1 MATSNVLREFLVKL
15 GWQVDEQ
22 SYKNYSNRLAAST
35 KAINEMGKIAV
46 VAGAALSAA
55 LLKTAS
61 EMEKL
66 YFSAQR
72 AGTSV
77 SGLMGIRYA
86 AEQIGVGAEAA
97 QQGITGLATAIRT
110 NPGLRLFFTQLGLK
124 DVGDNTQNF
133 INLISKL
140 QQISAQGPFGHAIA
154 TQIASQFGIDEQTL
168 FMYEK
173 HLPELIQAQKDFK
186 RLGLLGGIDVD
197 KQSEKFHQFM
207 TDVRKL
213 LATVELLAIAFGGE
227 LLPFAEKLVHFLQ
240 RGAEFL
246 LKMHQATHGLS
257 TLFGGIVAVLGGSA
271 KVFSMFRGLFGLLGG
286 GGAAAAA
293 EGGVAV
299 AAGEAG
305 GGILAALGGPVTLI
319 AIVAAVATIAIG
331 WLISHYRDKIAGA
344 AGAVGGG
351 LASLWQ
357 GIEGKS
363 LKAYRDIAGHLTI
376 GYGHKIRPGENF
388 EGGIT
393 DQGAMALLA
402 QDVKTASD
410 AVRRL
415 VHVQLNKNQMQALTS
430 FAYNVGS
437 GAFARSTLLKDVNA
451 GNFAAASN
459 EFTKWNLANGVPSRG
474 LTNRRLGEQALFNK
488 PDLTMNQNTTVNV
501 NGTDDARLTASLV
514 AGQQRSVNGD
524 LVRDMA
530 AKVQ

>member
-1 MATSNVLREFLVKL
+1 
-15 GWQVDEQ
+15 
-22 SYKNYSNRLAAST
+22 
-35 KAINEMGKIAV
+35 MGKIAV
-46 VAGAALSAA
+46 VAGGALSAA

-77 SGLMGIRYA
+77 QGLMGIRYA

-124 DVGDNTQNF
+124 DTGDNTKNF

-140 QQISAQGPFGHAIA
+140 QGLSSQGPMGHAIA

-173 HLPELIQAQKDFK
+173 HLPELIQAQKDFQ

-197 KQSEKFHQFM
+197 KQSEQFHQFM
-207 TDVRKL
+207 VDVRKL
-213 LATVELLAIAFGGE
+213 LATVELLAIAFGGQ
-227 LLPFAEKLVHFLQ
+227 LLPYAEKLVHFLQ

-246 LKMHQATHGLS
+246 LRMHQATHGLS
-257 TLFGGIVAVLGGSA
+257 TLFGGLSATLASIFGATKVLGAIG
-271 KVFSMFRGLFGLLGG
+271 GLFSG

-293 EGGVAV
+293 GGGVA
-299 AAGEAG
+299 AAGEAAG
-305 GGILAALGGPVTLI
+305 GGILALVGGTAGIL
-319 AIVAAVATIAIG
+319 AIVAAVAAIAVG
-331 WLISHYRDKIAGA
+331 WLAYHYRDKIAGA
-344 AGAVGGG
+344 ASAVGGG
-351 LASLWQ
+351 LAGFWQ
-357 GIEGKS
+357 SIEGKS

-376 GYGHKIRPGENF
+376 GYGHKIKPGENF
-388 EGGIT
+388 EGGI
-393 DQGAMALLA
+393 DDNRALQLLA
-402 QDVKTASD
+402 EDVKTASD

-415 VHVQLNKNQMQALTS
+415 VHVQLSKNQMQALTS
-430 FAYNVGS
+430 FAYNVGT
-437 GAFARSTLLKDVNA
+437 GAFAHSTLLKDLNA

-459 EFTKWNLANGVPSRG
+459 EFTKWNLANGVPNRG
-474 LTNRRLGEQALFNK
+474 LTNRRLGEQSLFNK
-488 PDLTMNQNTTVNV
+488 PDVTMNQNTTVQV
-501 NGTDDARLTASLV
+501 NGSNDARLTASLV
-514 AGQQRSVNGD
+514 AQQQRSVNGD